1 MGQLQAP
8 SDGLLIYVWVPEV
21 GNTADTP
28 NSLYTKFPLGIT
40 PLTEIWKSPR
50 GLPKGDLVYR
60 QYCLLSAPKHIL
72 NKKIIIFYSPG
83 ATRLLSV

>member
-40 PLTEIWKSPR
+40 PLTEI
-50 GLPKGDLVYR
+50 
-60 QYCLLSAPKHIL
+60 
-72 NKKIIIFYSPG
+72 
-83 ATRLLSV
+83 